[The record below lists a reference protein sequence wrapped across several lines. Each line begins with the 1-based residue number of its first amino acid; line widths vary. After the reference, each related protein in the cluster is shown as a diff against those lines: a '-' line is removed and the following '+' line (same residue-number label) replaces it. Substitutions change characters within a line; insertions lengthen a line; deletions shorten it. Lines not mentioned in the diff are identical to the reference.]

1 MPDIRQLRYFV
12 AVAEELN
19 FMRAAERL
27 HISQPPLSV
36 QIKALEEELG
46 VQLFERTNRGVA
58 MTPASQTYY
67 VEVRAVL
74 ARLEHA
80 RILAQRSA
88 RGDAGTLGVG
98 FVSIANV
105 TMLPQA
111 LKLCR
116 ERYPGIEL
124 HLSEETL
131 DVQVPN
137 LKANRIDIGIAP
149 GPINEPGLSFQ
160 PLFDERLVLA
170 LPDGMKEARM
180 KSPSMALFK
189 HQPFVLFGRPM
200 APGLYDAVQ
209 DYCARAG
216 FTPEIVQ
223 YARQMQ
229 TIISIV
235 STGLCISL
243 IPSSLSQL
251 QRPGVAYVVPKEPSP
266 IVRMGLIY
274 RTQDR
279 NPAVKNFIDIA
290 VEASRPWVKRRART
304 RP

>member
-1 MPDIRQLRYFV
+1 MPDIRQLRYFI

-46 VQLFERTNRGVA
+46 VQLFERTNRGVV
-58 MTPASQTYY
+58 MTPASHTYY

-88 RGDAGTLGVG
+88 RGDAGSLAVG
-98 FVSIANV
+98 FVSIANF
-105 TMLPQA
+105 TMLPPA

-124 HLSEETL
+124 HL
-131 DVQVPN
+131 PN
-137 LKANRIDIGIAP
+137 LKTNKIDIGIAP

-170 LPDGMKEARM
+170 LPDSMKEARL

-266 IVRMGLIY
+266 LVRMGLLY

-290 VEASRPWVKRRART
+290 TEASRPWAKRRSPVKR
-304 RP
+304 

>member
-1 MPDIRQLRYFV
+1 
-12 AVAEELN
+12 
-19 FMRAAERL
+19 MRAAERL

-46 VQLFERTNRGVA
+46 VQLFERTNRGVV

-88 RGDAGTLGVG
+88 RGDAGSLAVG

-105 TMLPQA
+105 TILPQA

-116 ERYPGIEL
+116 ERYPGVEL

-131 DVQVPN
+131 DAQLPN
-137 LKANRIDIGIAP
+137 LKADRIDIGIAP

-160 PLFDERLVLA
+160 PLFDERLLLA
-170 LPDGMKEARM
+170 LPQDMKEARM

-189 HQPFVLFGRPM
+189 HQPFVMFERPM

-209 DYCARAG
+209 AYCGRAG

-229 TIISIV
+229 TILSIV

-243 IPSSLSQL
+243 IPSSIAQL
-251 QRPGVAYVVPKEPSP
+251 QRPGVAYVAPKEPSP

-274 RTQDR
+274 RTLDR

-290 VEASRPWVKRRART
+290 IEASRPWTRRRTAAR
-304 RP
+304 R